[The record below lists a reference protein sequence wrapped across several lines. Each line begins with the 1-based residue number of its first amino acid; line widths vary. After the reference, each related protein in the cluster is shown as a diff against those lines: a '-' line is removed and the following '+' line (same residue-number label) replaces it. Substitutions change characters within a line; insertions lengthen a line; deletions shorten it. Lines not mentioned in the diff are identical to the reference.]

1 MAGSI
6 KKSGSGFVR
15 IAIVLIFCVLAGFFV
30 YEGVSLIYSGVQG
43 KWEVIL
49 EFQGLKLYIT
59 SIIPGL
65 FVAFSG
71 VAIIIWGLPKAIKNL

>member
-1 MAGSI
+1 MI
-6 KKSGSGFVR
+6 
-15 IAIVLIFCVLAGFFV
+15 ILIFCILVGFFI

-65 FVAFSG
+65 SVVFFG
-71 VAIIIWGLPKAIKNL
+71 VAVIIWGLPKAIKNL

>member
-1 MAGSI
+1 MASST
-6 KKSGSGFVR
+6 KSRSGLVR
-15 IAIVLIFCVLAGFFV
+15 IMIVLIFCILVGFFI

-65 FVAFSG
+65 SVVFSG
-71 VAIIIWGLPKAIKNL
+71 VAVIIWGLPKAIENL